1 MFLINQVAAPESCDH
16 ISHDTNPLGSAAFKT
31 SALLVSTTVVLM
43 DSFQMFTDVDPNNIE
58 HGREKEQISVQH
70 SVEARMRLLSRLCS
84 FHSQNLSQ
92 DVKRSQTKLNVFV
105 LQQSY

>member
-58 HGREKEQISVQH
+58 PGQQVVDKKSKSQFNILWRLGRG
-70 SVEARMRLLSRLCS
+70 
-84 FHSQNLSQ
+84 
-92 DVKRSQTKLNVFV
+92 
-105 LQQSY
+105 Y